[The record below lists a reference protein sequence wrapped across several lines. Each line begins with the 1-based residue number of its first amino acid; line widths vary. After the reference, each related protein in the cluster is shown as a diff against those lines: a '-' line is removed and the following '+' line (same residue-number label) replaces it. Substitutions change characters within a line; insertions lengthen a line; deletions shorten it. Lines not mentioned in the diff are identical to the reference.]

1 MYNVLRSF
9 GTAQVLEFDGTVVSF
24 VQNAL
29 PVTGVLPELK
39 VIRVAVSRHDCKRT
53 LRLLAIALGRRV
65 KGWNPLTIIEPLLAG
80 GGDELNQNLRV
91 ELEESCKAENIQG
104 FLSGWFPSFGPTS

>member
-1 MYNVLRSF
+1 MYDVLRSF
-9 GTAQVLEFDGTVVSF
+9 GTAQALEFDGTVASF
-24 VQNAL
+24 VQNTL

-65 KGWNPLTIIEPLLAG
+65 MGGNPLTTIEPLLAEG
-80 GGDELNQNLRV
+80 EDELNQNLHV
-91 ELEESCKAENIQG
+91 ELEESNKAKNIQG
-104 FLSGWFPSFGPTS
+104 FLSRRFLSFGPTS